1 MSNDDLN
8 ELKKL
13 RKISTGTI
21 KQITSLPKKEPQ
33 EEKLSKTLRIKNI
46 THKKIVEMYGEK
58 IGSQGEVVD
67 KGVAILYALW
77 KILPEEKF
85 HRIVKL
91 AEEDRF
97 EELANRLGI
106 EIKKE

>member
-21 KQITSLPKKEPQ
+21 KQIASLPKKEPQ
-33 EEKLSKTLRIKNI
+33 EEKISKTLRIKNI
-46 THKKIVEMYGEK
+46 THEKIVEMYGKK

-67 KGVAILYALW
+67 KGVAVLYALW